1 MGWKFKFDSFTAVMP
16 DDKAEKCARMLKPL
30 LRSEVKMLRKD
41 LERLLGLLWFTCG
54 TVWLRLSCKASTR
67 CSISR

>member
-1 MGWKFKFDSFTAVMP
+1 MP

-41 LERLLGLLWFTCG
+41 LERLLGLLWFTYG